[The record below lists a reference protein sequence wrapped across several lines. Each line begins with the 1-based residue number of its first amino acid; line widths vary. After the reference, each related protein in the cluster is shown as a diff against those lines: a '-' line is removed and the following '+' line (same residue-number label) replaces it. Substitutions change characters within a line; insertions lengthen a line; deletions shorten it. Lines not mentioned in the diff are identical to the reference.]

1 MTQRLFRTEVQLEL
15 VRSQNAKA
23 AEAAIDTE
31 WAAQLATPR
40 VPSAEVAALK
50 SEVNELIARNGGG
63 TDAARAADLEQVARV
78 QEHLFKSE
86 VGPELVRAVHRKLVD
101 AATTVEQTQ
110 LMAQRLFRTEVQLE
124 LVRSQN
130 AKAAEAAIDTEWAAQ
145 LATPRVPSAEV
156 AALKSEV
163 NELIARNGGGTDAA
177 RAADLEQVARVQE
190 HLFKSE
196 VGPELVRAV
205 HRKLVD
211 AA

>member
-50 SEVNELIARNGGG
+50 SEVNELIARNGGC

-101 AATTVEQTQ
+101 AATTVEQAQ

-190 HLFKSE
+190 HLF
-196 VGPELVRAV
+196 
-205 HRKLVD
+205 
-211 AA
+211 